1 MANAAKQTKD
11 KSNSM
16 STKLLRKLALSADLS
31 MGREPLETGM
41 FRYWWSLLRSNLG
54 SLFGQNM
61 LFFLFAAPIIATIFF
76 VFPVLESKYI
86 IDNGFNFVSD
96 MGLGF
101 TGANNDTQI
110 AMQGLY
116 MFRLMFSSLI
126 VPGFCIAGI
135 GAAGLFY
142 CSRNRVWGAKVK
154 VGVHF
159 FRGIKLYWWKFMLAF
174 TVLGMGIYGI
184 VGSINAYLYYS
195 VLGTAPWW
203 IWIIMIGSSL
213 FTLLTLIYMM
223 NYLPSVTMYRMK
235 HKMTI
240 NNSLI
245 LSVVTVVSS
254 LVLLVIMSL
263 PLLGFLNG
271 IGSMIVGV
279 FFLIYGF
286 SFYALGVQCF
296 GQYVADSFTNILY
309 EHSVLEAERDR
320 RRAEKIEG
328 KRNNNHNKSNKSKKG
343 KKR

>member
-16 STKLLRKLALSADLS
+16 STKLLRKLALSSDLS

-41 FRYWWSLLRSNLG
+41 FRHWWATLRSSLG
-54 SLFGQNM
+54 SLFAQNL
-61 LFFLFAAPIIATIFF
+61 LFFLFAAPIIITIFF
-76 VFPVLESKYI
+76 VFPVLEAKYI
-86 IDNGFNFVSD
+86 LDNGFNFVSD

-116 MFRLMFSSLI
+116 MFRLMFSSLL

-174 TVLGMGIYGI
+174 TVLGIGIYGI
-184 VGSINAYLYYS
+184 VGSVNAYLYYS
-195 VLGTAPWW
+195 VLDTAPWW
-203 IWIIMIGSSL
+203 IWIIMICSSL

-223 NYLPSVTMYRMK
+223 NYLPAVTMYRMK
-235 HKMTI
+235 HKKI
-240 NNSLI
+240 IENSFI
-245 LSVVTVVSS
+245 LSIVTVIST
-254 LVLLVIMSL
+254 LVILVMLSL
-263 PLLGFLNG
+263 PLLGFLHG
-271 IGSMIVGV
+271 IGAMVVGV

-286 SFYALGVQCF
+286 SFYALAIQCF
-296 GQYVADSFTNILY
+296 GQYVADTFTNILY

-328 KRNNNHNKSNKSKKG
+328 KRNSNKSKKSKKG